1 MNKTVKILL
10 ILGFVFLAAGFIS
23 SLFFHNLSLNE
34 RLHTGIV
41 LMTTV
46 GFGEIGQI
54 PRVPALI
61 CAISGGFA
69 FLSFFAAIILSIV
82 GCFVKKVVKETEDT
96 KIKRALS
103 GRLGYNPTCFTRAN
117 YYRNLI

>member
-1 MNKTVKILL
+1 MNKTVKFLL
-10 ILGFVFLAAGFIS
+10 ILGFVFLVAGVIS
-23 SLFFHNLSLNE
+23 SLFFHNLSLIE
-34 RLHTGIV
+34 RLHTGLV

-69 FLSFFAAIILSIV
+69 FLSFFAAIILSIISWIS
-82 GCFVKKVVKETEDT
+82 KKVLKEIEN
-96 KIKRALS
+96 KEIK
-103 GRLGYNPTCFTRAN
+103 NT
-117 YYRNLI
+117 